1 MSFISKCMK
10 ITIVISTGRNSVEC
24 FIQTAHGAGSWG
36 SVDLIIHVFF
46 IFDIIKE
53 NHAFY

>member
-1 MSFISKCMK
+1 MSFISKYMK

-46 IFDIIKE
+46 IIDVIKE